1 MFNLVSQ
8 LSSGKIVYVD
18 IGVYTCLY
26 ANGVAARER
35 NSLYTVCVV
44 ANHATYLSSLV
55 MGVIDL
61 ARKISA
67 NQEWSLMVLRED
79 VDL

>member
-1 MFNLVSQ
+1 
-8 LSSGKIVYVD
+8 
-18 IGVYTCLY
+18 
-26 ANGVAARER
+26 VAARER